1 MSHEIIN
8 NELSEETKLLISK
21 VELIEEELVKKQE
34 EINNNK
40 EELSKKDK
48 EIQELKNEISLL
60 KGLISKNNRKVFGAS
75 SEQVDSEQLSFFNEA
90 EKHSDSKI
98 EEIETEEIT
107 YKRSKK
113 TNVSGKKD
121 NLANLET
128 VIIEHKLEGEDLNC
142 NNCGEELTEIGVK
155 SEKVVIKY
163 VPAKLV
169 AEKHIMYSYACKTC
183 EKESEKSNII
193 STTAPKTIF
202 YNSMASNEL
211 VAHTV
216 ALKYQHAMPLYRQQ
230 AYFDMMGVT
239 LSRQTLCN
247 WSMAAAKALEP
258 LYNYMKKELL
268 NRDYIHADE
277 TTLKVINDNGK
288 DSKSKKYMWLYM
300 SGTNENPII
309 LYDYQNTRSSSCPKN
324 FLGDFKGYLQTDGYS
339 GYNSV
344 SGATRIYCLAH
355 IRRKFYD
362 VIATLDKEA
371 LKKSK
376 AIIGFNY
383 CEKIYKLEK
392 ELRES
397 YSKDENYYDIR
408 FEARKEKLSPI
419 IDEFIEYIEAEIKN
433 ALPKSPL
440 GKALDYARKHVPS
453 LKNILINGMLE
464 IDNNAAERKI
474 KPFVIGRK
482 NFLFANTSKGAICSA
497 QIYSIIETAK
507 SNNLI
512 IEKYLVYLFENLV
525 ELDTTDSESLENLMP
540 WSSTLPNTL
549 KIKEKK

>member
-1 MSHEIIN
+1 MNHEIVN

-21 VELIEEELVKKQE
+21 VESIEEELTKKEE

-40 EELSKKDK
+40 QELSKKDK
-48 EIQELKNEISLL
+48 EIQELKNEIALL
-60 KGLISKNNRKVFGAS
+60 KGVISTNNRKIFGAS
-75 SEQVDSEQLSFFNEA
+75 SEQVDVNQLSLFNEA
-90 EKHSDSKI
+90 EKHSDSKV
-98 EEIETEEIT
+98 EEPIKEEIT
-107 YKRSKK
+107 YSRAKKSK
-113 TNVSGKKD
+113 VVGKKD

-128 VIIEHKLEGEDLNC
+128 IVVEHKLEGEDLKC
-142 NNCGEELTEIGVK
+142 DDCGEEFTEIGVK
-155 SEKVVIKY
+155 SEKVIIKY
-163 VPAKLV
+163 VPAKLI
-169 AEKHIMYSYACKTC
+169 AEKHIMYSYVCKSC
-183 EKESEKSNII
+183 EKEAGESNII
-193 STTAPKTIF
+193 STTAPKSVF

-230 AYFDMMGVT
+230 SYFDMMGAT

-247 WSMAAAKALEP
+247 WSMVAAKTLEP
-258 LYNYMKKELL
+258 LYTHMKEDLL
-268 NRDYIHADE
+268 KRDYIHADE

-300 SGTNENPII
+300 SETNDKPVI

-324 FLGDFKGYLQTDGYS
+324 FLGNFTGYLQTDGYS

-344 SGATRIYCLAH
+344 SEATRIYCLAH

-362 VIATLDKEA
+362 VISNLDQEA
-371 LKKSK
+371 LKKSR

-397 YSKDENYYDIR
+397 YSKDKNYHDIR
-408 FEARKEKLSPI
+408 FEARNIKLALI
-419 IDEFIEYIEAEIKN
+419 IDEFINYIDVEIQN

-440 GKALDYARKHVPS
+440 GKALDYAKKHVPS
-453 LKNILINGMLE
+453 LKNVLLDGSLE

-482 NFLFANTSKGAICSA
+482 NFLFANTSKGATCSA

-512 IEKYLVYLFENLV
+512 IEKYLVHLFENLV
-525 ELDTTDSESLENLMP
+525 GLDPTDSEGLENLMP
-540 WSSTLPNTL
+540 WSSTLPATL

>member
-1 MSHEIIN
+1 MNHQIIN
-8 NELSEETKLLISK
+8 NELSEDTKLLISK
-21 VELIEEELVKKQE
+21 VELMEE
-34 EINNNK
+34 EINNK
-40 EELSKKDK
+40 EKELSNKDK
-48 EIQELKNEISLL
+48 EIQELKNEIALL
-60 KGLISKNNRKVFGAS
+60 KGVISKSNRKIFGAS
-75 SEQVDSEQLSFFNEA
+75 TEQADANQLSLFNEA
-90 EKHSDSKI
+90 EKHSDSKS
-98 EEIETEEIT
+98 EEPTFEEIT
-107 YKRSKK
+107 YKRAKK
-113 TNVSGKKD
+113 HNVIGKKD

-128 VIIEHKLEGEDLNC
+128 VVIEHKLEGEDLKC
-142 NNCGEELTEIGVK
+142 ETCGDELTEIGIK
-155 SEKVVIKY
+155 SKKVIIKY
-163 VPAKLV
+163 IPAKLI
-169 AEKHIMYSYACKTC
+169 AEEHIMYSYACKAC
-183 EKESEKSNII
+183 EKETGESNIV
-193 STTAPKTIF
+193 STSAPKSVF

-216 ALKYQHAMPLYRQQ
+216 ALKYQHAMPLYRQES
-230 AYFDMMGVT
+230 YFDMMGAT

-258 LYNYMKKELL
+258 LYNHMKEDLL
-268 NRDYIHADE
+268 KRDYIHADE

-300 SGTNENPII
+300 SETNDKPVI
-309 LYDYQNTRSSSCPKN
+309 LYDYQSTRSSSCPKN
-324 FLGDFKGYLQTDGYS
+324 FLDNFTGYLQTDGYS

-355 IRRKFYD
+355 IRRKFYE
-362 VIATLDKEA
+362 VISNLDQET
-371 LKKSK
+371 LKKSR

-392 ELRES
+392 ELREF
-397 YSKDENYYDIR
+397 YSKDRNYHDIR
-408 FEARKEKLSPI
+408 FEIRKDKLAPI
-419 IDEFIEYIEAEIKN
+419 IDEFIDYIDVELQN

-440 GKALDYARKHVPS
+440 GKALDYAKKHVPS
-453 LKNILINGMLE
+453 LKKVLLDGCLE

-482 NFLFANTSKGAICSA
+482 NFLFANTSKGATCSA

-525 ELDTTDSESLENLMP
+525 GLDPNDSEDLENLMP
-540 WSSTLPNTL
+540 WSSNLPNTL